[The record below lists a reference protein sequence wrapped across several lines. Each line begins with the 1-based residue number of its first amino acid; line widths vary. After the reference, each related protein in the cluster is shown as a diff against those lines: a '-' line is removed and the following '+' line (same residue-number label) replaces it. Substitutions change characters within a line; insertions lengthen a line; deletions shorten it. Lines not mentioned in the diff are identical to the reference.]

1 MTRIAV
7 RIFVALLSLECAV
20 ASAQNGGAGS
30 TTAGPFTLDAEVLV
44 WWYKSSPTPVPV
56 ITDGLYGEP
65 GTKVLLGG
73 GDQNTN
79 PNTGF
84 RLTAGYA
91 IDARWGIDGNFF
103 YIPSRSTSRRVASS
117 GTAEST
123 DLLLPFFDVTRNREN
138 VTEVSFSPV
147 YNGSATEELSNKL
160 MGAELNA
167 TSPFAA
173 TSPWN
178 ITWLAGLR
186 WMQLKETYTVTTSSS
201 YIPPEVPDIW
211 NTTDRFGATNNFYG
225 VQFGAKAR
233 YDSDRWFATG
243 VFKLGL
249 GAMAQSV
256 DIGGSLATD
265 DFTDNGSVQTFS
277 GGYFA
282 LPTNIGSHSR
292 TVFAVLPELLLNV
305 GYRIAPTA
313 SIFLGYSFLYTNS
326 VARPGNQMNRNI
338 NPTQSVSYVGE
349 PPVSLQGPAQPTF
362 GFNSS
367 SFWAQGVTAGIG
379 IRF

>member
-1 MTRIAV
+1 M
-7 RIFVALLSLECAV
+7 E
-20 ASAQNGGAGS
+20 
-30 TTAGPFTLDAEVLV
+30 AEVAGLV
-44 WWYKSSPTPVPV
+44 VQEQPDAGAHHHRWSVRWAKHQGPAGRRRT
-56 ITDGLYGEP
+56 GHEP
-65 GTKVLLGG
+65 
-73 GDQNTN
+73 Q
-79 PNTGF
+79 PGF
-84 RLTAGYA
+84 RLSAGYA
-91 IDARWGIDGNFF
+91 IDQRWGIDGNFF
-103 YIPSRSTSRRVASS
+103 YIPTRSTSRSVASS

-147 YNGSATEELSNKL
+147 YSGSATEELSNKL

-167 TSPFAA
+167 TSVYPAA
-173 TSPWN
+173 SPWN
-178 ITWLAGLR
+178 ITWLGGFR

-225 VQFGAKAR
+225 AQFGAKAR

-243 VFKLGL
+243 IFKLGL
-249 GAMAQSV
+249 GAMVQSV
-256 DIGGSLATD
+256 DISGSLATD
-265 DFTDNGSVQTFS
+265 DFTDNGSIQTFS

-292 TVFAVLPELLLNV
+292 TVFAVLPELQLNV

-367 SFWAQGVTAGIG
+367 SFWAQGITAGLS